1 MNVPND
7 GGQND
12 EKAYTFNDLVPPI
25 LETIC
30 ENVSNHDLVNVY
42 DVNVALR
49 AASIQSAMRR
59 RVKLN
64 MGPFDHSETMTY
76 FHSPFFEK
84 FAPYVQ
90 FLELTSTSKML
101 NNDWPCPLI
110 ERCINLRTV
119 AINGNGY
126 IMQPDRIITAV
137 RGTVQNLKLK
147 GFFMFPSFVL
157 YTTHMPNL
165 RILILDSI
173 QNILN
178 EDLTLFLT
186 TNPNIIEISLRNMEF
201 DVMALNFLTHTKK
214 IHLATMIN
222 FHDFDFASL
231 AALPDLVDFKI
242 TGLKGIT
249 RNQIIQFGQLNNLE
263 NLEIAVFVTEPL
275 AVTVPSQIIEMI
287 SSMVELKRFVFST
300 NVSIESSIIESY
312 EFISSYFRILNDITV
327 IFKTHGAHYVF
338 TSNKIS
344 KNGSDLVL
352 RDQFFMVNPPKKVI
366 MAEPTMPEHI
376 SITKIRD
383 LKTIQNK
390 DTSKVQ
396 RITINLSKRLLSRE
410 VVDIF
415 DKSCELF
422 GGTIKE
428 LTLIGIRSGCF
439 FIFLLC

>member
-1 MNVPND
+1 M
-7 GGQND
+7 
-12 EKAYTFNDLVPPI
+12 
-25 LETIC
+25 
-30 ENVSNHDLVNVY
+30 
-42 DVNVALR
+42 
-49 AASIQSAMRR
+49 
-59 RVKLN
+59 
-64 MGPFDHSETMTY
+64 
-76 FHSPFFEK
+76 
-84 FAPYVQ
+84 
-90 FLELTSTSKML
+90 
-101 NNDWPCPLI
+101 
-110 ERCINLRTV
+110 
-119 AINGNGY
+119 
-126 IMQPDRIITAV
+126 
-137 RGTVQNLKLK
+137 
-147 GFFMFPSFVL
+147 
-157 YTTHMPNL
+157 
-165 RILILDSI
+165 
-173 QNILN
+173 
-178 EDLTLFLT
+178 
-186 TNPNIIEISLRNMEF
+186 
-201 DVMALNFLTHTKK
+201 
-214 IHLATMIN
+214 
-222 FHDFDFASL
+222 
-231 AALPDLVDFKI
+231 
-242 TGLKGIT
+242 
-249 RNQIIQFGQLNNLE
+249 
-263 NLEIAVFVTEPL
+263 FVTEPL

-327 IFKTHGAHYVF
+327 IFKSLGAHYVF